1 MLFKVPKLLPQWN
14 VCNCV
19 FFFLFPIIRSQSV
32 VEAGT
37 LKHEEKGENENTQPL
52 LALDWTPSH
61 PTLLHIASLQWH
73 QPPGK
78 HGRTD
83 SHRHV
88 HSAWHKTLHSRHPAM
103 TVTSHWSEQPKWNK
117 DLRDVFVFV
126 FVFPS
131 SARGLEDEA
140 RQLWSKAGFSLPP

>member
-1 MLFKVPKLLPQWN
+1 MPSKVPKSLPPWI

-19 FFFLFPIIRSQSV
+19 FFLLFLVIRSQSV

-61 PTLLHIASLQWH
+61 STLLHVAGLQWR

-78 HGRTD
+78 QGRTD
-83 SHRHV
+83 SHSHV
-88 HSAWHKTLHSRHPAM
+88 HPAWRKTLHSRHPAM

-117 DLRDVFVFV
+117 DLKCFFVFS
-126 FVFPS
+126 FFS
-131 SARGLEDEA
+131 KGIGG
-140 RQLWSKAGFSLPP
+140 WSKAVMKPGRILLPP